1 MQDNTIIRTDWYQL
15 ADVLSVMVLVASA
28 RFTYFVKTIVPLC

>member
-15 ADVLSVMVLVASA
+15 ADVPALCNCASNA
-28 RFTYFVKTIVPLC
+28 RFTYFVKTTVPLC